1 MSGFIYSDRKT
12 SVKGTDTKYG
22 GIYDF
27 TLQKGWNELV
37 KKRIENQDYNGSVS
51 NTVTSDL
58 QWRFFED

>member
-12 SVKGTDTKYG
+12 SVKGTDTEYR

-37 KKRIENQDYNGSVS
+37 KKKIDNPDYNGSVS
-51 NTVTSDL
+51 NMVTSDMK
-58 QWRFFED
+58 